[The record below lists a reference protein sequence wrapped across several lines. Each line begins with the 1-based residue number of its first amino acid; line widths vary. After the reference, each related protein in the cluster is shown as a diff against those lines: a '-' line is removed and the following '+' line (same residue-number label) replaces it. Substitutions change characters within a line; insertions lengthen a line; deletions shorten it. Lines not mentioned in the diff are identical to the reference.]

1 MINSPYFYCKNK
13 DTYPP
18 FKNGLYLEEFFKIH
32 LIITHNTQENIF
44 LLYGQ
49 TFKLNGGFHK
59 KNKKCRIV

>member
-18 FKNGLYLEEFFKIH
+18 FKNGLIFGRIFLKIH
-32 LIITHNTQENIF
+32 LIIIHNTQENIF

-49 TFKLNGGFHK
+49 TFKLNGGF
-59 KNKKCRIV
+59 NKKTRNAE